1 MYILN
6 EKEYIG
12 NILASKK
19 KPDDLSMGYLIT
31 LIAKYCY
38 SDRINA
44 DELSDMIK
52 KKLSEFDLENYQEY
66 QYHNKII
73 ATCQEICTGSTE
85 HTFREREFIP
95 IYESE
100 LAFIDSLPN
109 DRQKK
114 LMFTLFTI
122 ARYMDCDGWIN
133 KKTAK
138 EISEVFRLSNV
149 TLTSDKR
156 NELLHELYR
165 NGHISF
171 GKKINNLNIR
181 VKLTHS
187 GKVGYPVKEFHNIGY
202 QYIGHFKKGY
212 KQCCLCGK
220 PIKITNN
227 RMKYCS
233 NCYKKANKSDAKNRM
248 KKYRET
254 PNVTF

>member
-109 DRQKK
+109 DRQKNLCLHYLQLPDIWIATAGSIK
-114 LMFTLFTI
+114 KRQKRFQKFSDFLTLRSHRI
-122 ARYMDCDGWIN
+122 
-133 KKTAK
+133 
-138 EISEVFRLSNV
+138 
-149 TLTSDKR
+149 
-156 NELLHELYR
+156 
-165 NGHISF
+165 
-171 GKKINNLNIR
+171 
-181 VKLTHS
+181 
-187 GKVGYPVKEFHNIGY
+187 
-202 QYIGHFKKGY
+202 
-212 KQCCLCGK
+212 
-220 PIKITNN
+220 
-227 RMKYCS
+227 
-233 NCYKKANKSDAKNRM
+233 
-248 KKYRET
+248 RET
-254 PNVTF
+254 NCCMNYIAMAIFLLERKSII